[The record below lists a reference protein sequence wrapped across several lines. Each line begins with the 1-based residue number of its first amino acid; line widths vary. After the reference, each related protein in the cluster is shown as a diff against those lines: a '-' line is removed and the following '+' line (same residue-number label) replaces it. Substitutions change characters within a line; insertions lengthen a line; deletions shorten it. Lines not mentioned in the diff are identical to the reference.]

1 MLRTLLVAGSAVL
14 LAVIA
19 AIFAAL
25 NPGRITL
32 DLAFVAVETER
43 YVALIVALAIGW
55 LIGLLCAVAGI
66 RRQAAEHRR
75 LQRALRLAEQE
86 VEALRSI
93 PVHDAD

>member
-1 MLRTLLVAGSAVL
+1 MLRTLLVAGLAVL
-14 LAVIA
+14 VAVSA

-25 NPGRITL
+25 NPGPITL
-32 DLAFVAVETER
+32 DLAFTAVETER
-43 YVALIVALAIGW
+43 YVALVVALAIGW
-55 LIGLLCAVAGI
+55 MLGLFCAAAGI
-66 RRQAAEHRR
+66 RRQLIERNR